1 MQRLRAR
8 DLRAVDLYRTV
19 KSNLDTKFSLPGMPP
34 VREHRQVPPP
44 WLQAMQKIPP
54 SEILTRPIPIQ
65 HQKPNPKA
73 RKPKN
78 IFRPQKI
85 VYEEDELR
93 KTFYRDH
100 PWELAR
106 PRVILEIDG
115 MDSHYC
121 DWSQGLEQPSIPLSG
136 ESVVQ
141 RQLWLMHNEGM
152 TKEKAYDLVR
162 REFYALRQEEE
173 VERRIAQEEARMVGA
188 YFGKNRLQIG
198 NELEDHEYERWKDWA
213 ATEMAKAEAERENA
227 MPTFGGKA
235 KDAEASIDD
244 LMLEG
249 SMDAILE
256 EKKA

>member
-1 MQRLRAR
+1 
-8 DLRAVDLYRTV
+8 
-19 KSNLDTKFSLPGMPP
+19 
-34 VREHRQVPPP
+34 
-44 WLQAMQKIPP
+44 
-54 SEILTRPIPIQ
+54 
-65 HQKPNPKA
+65 
-73 RKPKN
+73 
-78 IFRPQKI
+78 
-85 VYEEDELR
+85 
-93 KTFYRDH
+93 
-100 PWELAR
+100 
-106 PRVILEIDG
+106 
-115 MDSHYC
+115 
-121 DWSQGLEQPSIPLSG
+121 
-136 ESVVQ
+136 
-141 RQLWLMHNEGM
+141 MHNEGM